1 MNPNLSWLIVNWK
14 QFQFWKSKILF
25 SCYDQLNSEPFVYS
39 PVDLCKMPS
48 LIYKLNVCLVEY
60 ASNLSFIAHRSVP
73 GEGHSWNFGRGC
85 TPLKSKVDPVLE

>member
-1 MNPNLSWLIVNWK
+1 MNWK

-39 PVDLCKMPS
+39 PVDLCRMPF

-73 GEGHSWNFGRGC
+73 GEGA
-85 TPLKSKVDPVLE
+85 LLEFWTGLYPSEVKGGSSPRVR